1 MTPTLFA
8 NQLYPTLREMLE
20 RFSQT
25 FELFSSRSGLFNG
38 RTITIGMSDDF
49 ELAMGSD
56 MVELAKRIPTCTRLR
71 FVQTNSVLV
80 EEMLLS
86 RSIDLAV
93 TSGGT
98 RSDSVCSVEVGSGN
112 YGCLIDPNT
121 FGTADWN
128 LETYVDR
135 GHILVSSGGYY
146 GLVDEILSSLGK
158 KRRVL
163 VSTSHFS
170 AIPALLT
177 GTNALTTIP
186 RHAAAAITK
195 FSALKLLEPPIRFP
209 NYPVNLSWRN
219 YSRKD
224 PVLLELIEIFSSNLK
239 SCLFES
245 AGN

>member
-1 MTPTLFA
+1 
-8 NQLYPTLREMLE
+8 
-20 RFSQT
+20 
-25 FELFSSRSGLFNG
+25 
-38 RTITIGMSDDF
+38 MSDDF
-49 ELAMGSD
+49 ELAMGSN

-98 RSDSVCSVEVGSGN
+98 RSDSVCSIEVGSGN
-112 YGCLIDPNT
+112 YVCLIDPNT

-146 GLVDEILSSLGK
+146 GLVDEILSLIGK

-209 NYPVNLSWRN
+209 NYPVNLN
-219 YSRKD
+219 
-224 PVLLELIEIFSSNLK
+224 
-239 SCLFES
+239 
-245 AGN
+245 

>member
-49 ELAMGSD
+49 ELAMGSN

-98 RSDSVCSVEVGSGN
+98 RSDSVCSIEVGSGN
-112 YGCLIDPNT
+112 YVCLIDPDT
-121 FGTADWN
+121 FVRPTG

-146 GLVDEILSSLGK
+146 GLVDEILSLIGK

-195 FSALKLLEPPIRFP
+195 FSALKLLEPAIRFP
-209 NYPVNLSWRN
+209 NYPVNLTDVIIQE
-219 YSRKD
+219 KI
-224 PVLLELIEIFSSNLK
+224 PVLLELIEIFSVEPEKLSV
-239 SCLFES
+239 ES
-245 AGN
+245 AGK